1 MVSILPPMAGVALEA
16 PELLHDRVYRRLA
29 DDITEGRLTP
39 GARLPAERRLGQAF
53 GVSRATVR
61 RALERLHDEG
71 LIEPAS
77 GRGRV
82 VSGGLLAEPPNT
94 LMSFTEL
101 GAARGL
107 TASSRVLRQLVRPA
121 TLEEAELFGV
131 APGADL
137 FELERVRLLDG
148 ISVALG
154 HALVPLAVAPALPEL
169 DFSKASLYEALER
182 AGCGVVR
189 AAYATEARA
198 ADPYQAEQLG
208 VMPGSPLLYA
218 TTTAYARD
226 GRVVEYGEMAYRGDR
241 YRFRATLVRGP
252 QRRGGAPR

>member
-1 MVSILPPMAGVALEA
+1 MRPVVLAM
-16 PELLHDRVYRRLA
+16 PEPRHDRVYRRLA
-29 DDITEGRLTP
+29 GDIAAGRLAP
-39 GARLPAERRLGQAF
+39 GARLPAERRLCELF

-61 RALERLHDEG
+61 RALERLREEG

-82 VSGGLLAEPPNT
+82 VRGGPLAEPPNA

-107 TASSRVLRQLVRPA
+107 TASARVLRQGVRPA

-131 APGADL
+131 APGADV

-148 ISVALG
+148 ISVALDR
-154 HALVPLAVAPALPEL
+154 ALVPVAVAPELVHL
-169 DFSKASLYEALER
+169 DFTTASLYEALER
-182 AGCGVVR
+182 AGCGLVR
-189 AAYATEARA
+189 AAYTTEARA
-198 ADPYQAEQLG
+198 ADPYQAEQLE
-208 VMPGSPLLYA
+208 VTPGFPLLYT
-218 TTTAYARD
+218 TTTAYAGD
-226 GRVVEYGEMAYRGDR
+226 DRVVEYGETAYRGDR
-241 YRFRATLVRGP
+241 YRFRATLVRSP